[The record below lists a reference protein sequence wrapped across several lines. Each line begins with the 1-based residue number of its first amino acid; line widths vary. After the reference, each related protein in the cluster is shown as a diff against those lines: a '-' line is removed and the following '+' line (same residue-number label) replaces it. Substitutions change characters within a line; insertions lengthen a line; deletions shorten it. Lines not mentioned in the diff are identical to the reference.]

1 MFLERLGPVY
11 PYPELR
17 KLSSRWFSERIDQGP
32 VDLKQGAIELLVLLD
47 ALEVP
52 VGLCTST
59 GRKTVEKSLAH
70 LEFEKYFRAMVCG
83 GESEQGKPHP
93 APYLNIANK
102 LGVIPKNSWAIEDSK
117 NGVQSA
123 YQAGYNVLHVPD
135 NKSPRPGTT
144 KYQVL
149 RFNSLAEIANELETL
164 LL

>member
-1 MFLERLGPVY
+1 MFLERLGPGY

-70 LEFEKYFRAMVCG
+70 LKFEKYLSLQIIRICRMTPSTPCSARA
-83 GESEQGKPHP
+83 
-93 APYLNIANK
+93 ALAF
-102 LGVIPKNSWAIEDSK
+102 
-117 NGVQSA
+117 VQS
-123 YQAGYNVLHVPD
+123 
-135 NKSPRPGTT
+135 
-144 KYQVL
+144 
-149 RFNSLAEIANELETL
+149 F
-164 LL
+164 